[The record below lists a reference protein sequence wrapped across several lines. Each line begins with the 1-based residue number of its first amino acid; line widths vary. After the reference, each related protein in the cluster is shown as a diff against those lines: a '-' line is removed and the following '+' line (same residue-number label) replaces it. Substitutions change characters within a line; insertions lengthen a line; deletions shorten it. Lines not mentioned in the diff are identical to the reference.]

1 MSICLCFNKPYSMHL
16 FNSPK
21 VNEAMQKDPVGI
33 ALFTL
38 NKLASSSFLDKVGLR
53 KITEQL
59 AYRLTKTGFQAI
71 STTARAFTPAKK
83 GTKPV
88 HLPGETTEL
97 FDLNVTEEQ
106 QMVRESVQAFAKEVL
121 REQAESAEEAGAIS
135 ADTLATVQDLGLNL
149 FAVPEPFGGVAT
161 ESTTITSMLV
171 AEDLAHG
178 DMGQAVAILAPLSV
192 ANAITRWG
200 TGEQQGTY
208 LPAFVEENPPLA
220 TIAVVEPK
228 PLFNP
233 HELSTTATP
242 EGDDY
247 VLNGTKSL
255 VPLAKDAELFLVAAQ
270 TPEGPKVF
278 IVEGGTEGL
287 TIGEDPAMGLRAA
300 DPRPIHLHQVRV
312 PKSQVLGDES
322 FDYQAFIDLGTLAWC
337 ALAVGTSQAV
347 LDYVIPYANE
357 REAFGEPISHRQA
370 VAFMI
375 ADMAIEIDSMRI
387 LTWRA
392 VSRAAQGKSF
402 QREAYLARTLCKQ
415 RAMEVGT
422 NGVQLL
428 GGHGYTK
435 EYPVERWYRDLRAI
449 GVAFGGLHL

>member
-1 MSICLCFNKPYSMHL
+1 
-16 FNSPK
+16 
-21 VNEAMQKDPVGI
+21 MQKDPVGI

-83 GTKPV
+83 GSKPV
-88 HLPGETTEL
+88 HLPGETTQL
-97 FDLNVTEEQ
+97 FDLNITDEQ
-106 QMVRESVQAFAKEVL
+106 QMVRDSVQAFAKEVL
-121 REQAESAEEAGAIS
+121 REQAQTAEEARIIA
-135 ADTLATVQDLGLNL
+135 AETLTKVQELGLNL
-149 FAVPEPFGGVAT
+149 FAIPEQFGGVAT
-161 ESTTITSMLV
+161 ENTTITSMLI

-178 DMGQAVAILAPLSV
+178 DMGQALAILAPLGV
-192 ANAITRWG
+192 ANALTRWG

-208 LPAFVEENPPLA
+208 LPAFVEENPPVA
-220 TIAVVEPK
+220 TIAIAEPS
-228 PLFNP
+228 PLFHP
-233 HELSTTATP
+233 QKLSTTATL
-242 EGDDY
+242 EGDTY
-247 VLNGTKSL
+247 VLSGTKSF
-255 VPLAKDAELFLVAAQ
+255 VPLAKQAELFLVAAQ
-270 TPEGPKVF
+270 TEQGPKVF
-278 IVEGGTEGL
+278 IIEGGTDGL
-287 TIGEDPAMGLRAA
+287 TVGEDPAMGVLAA
-300 DPRPIHLHQVRV
+300 DTRPLTLHQVRV
-312 PKSQVLGDES
+312 PASQVLGDDN
-322 FDYQAFIDLGTLAWC
+322 FNYQAFVDLGTLAWC
-337 ALAVGTSQAV
+337 AFAVGASQAV

-402 QREAYLARTLCKQ
+402 QREAHLARTLCKAK
-415 RAMEVGT
+415 AMQIGT
-422 NGVQLL
+422 DGVQLL

-435 EYPVERWYRDLRAI
+435 EFPVERWYRDLRAV

>member
-1 MSICLCFNKPYSMHL
+1 
-16 FNSPK
+16 
-21 VNEAMQKDPVGI
+21 MQKDPVGI

-38 NKLASSSFLDKVGLR
+38 NKLASSTFLDKVGLR

-59 AYRLTKTGFQAI
+59 AYRLTKTGFHAI
-71 STTARAFTPAKK
+71 STTARAFTPARK
-83 GTKPV
+83 GSKPV
-88 HLPGETTEL
+88 HLPGETTQL
-97 FDLNVTEEQ
+97 FDLNITEEQ

-121 REQAESAEEAGAIS
+121 REQAEKAEEAGAVS
-135 ADTLATVQDLGLNL
+135 ADTLAVVQDLGLNL
-149 FAVPEPFGGVAT
+149 FAVPEAFGGVAT
-161 ESTTITSMLV
+161 ESTTVTSMLV

-192 ANAITRWG
+192 ANALTRWG

-208 LPAFVEENPPLA
+208 LPAFVDEKPPVA
-220 TIAVVEPK
+220 TVAVAEPT

-233 HELSTTATP
+233 RQLSTTAVL
-242 EGDDY
+242 EGDTY

-270 TPEGPKVF
+270 TDAGPKVF
-278 IVEGGTEGL
+278 IIEGGSEGL
-287 TIGEDPAMGLRAA
+287 TIGEDPAMGLLAA
-300 DPRPIHLHQVRV
+300 DTRPLHLHQVRV
-312 PKSQVLGDES
+312 SKDQVLGDEN

-337 ALAVGTSQAV
+337 ALAVGTGQAV

-402 QREAYLARTLCKQ
+402 QREAYLARTLCKTK
-415 RAMEVGT
+415 AMEVGT

-435 EYPVERWYRDLRAI
+435 EFPVERWYRDLRAI

>member
-1 MSICLCFNKPYSMHL
+1 
-16 FNSPK
+16 
-21 VNEAMQKDPVGI
+21 MQKDPVGI

-83 GTKPV
+83 GSKPV
-88 HLPGETTEL
+88 HLPGETTQL

-106 QMVRESVQAFAKEVL
+106 QMVRDSVQAFAKEVL
-121 REQAESAEEAGAIS
+121 REQAQTAEEANAI
-135 ADTLATVQDLGLNL
+135 APETLTTVQELGLNL
-149 FAVPEPFGGVAT
+149 FAIPEQFGGVAT
-161 ESTTITSMLV
+161 ENTTVTSMLI

-178 DMGQAVAILAPLSV
+178 DMGQALAILAPLGV
-192 ANAITRWG
+192 ANALTRWG

-208 LPAFVEENPPLA
+208 LPAFVEENPPIA
-220 TIAVVEPK
+220 TIAIAEPS

-233 HELSTTATP
+233 HKLSTTAIL
-242 EGDDY
+242 EGDTY
-247 VLNGTKSL
+247 VLNGIKSL
-255 VPLAKDAELFLVAAQ
+255 VPLAKQAELFLVAAQ
-270 TPEGPKVF
+270 TEQGPKMF
-278 IVEGGTEGL
+278 IIEGGTEGL
-287 TIGEDPAMGLRAA
+287 HIGKDPAMGVLAA
-300 DPRPIHLHQVRV
+300 DTRPLTLNKVRV
-312 PKSQVLGDES
+312 PANQVLGDDH
-322 FDYQAFIDLGTLAWC
+322 FDYQAFVDLGTLAWC
-337 ALAVGTSQAV
+337 AFAVGASQAV

-402 QREAYLARTLCKQ
+402 QREAHLARTLCKAK
-415 RAMEVGT
+415 AMQIGT
-422 NGVQLL
+422 DGVQLL

-435 EYPVERWYRDLRAI
+435 EFPVERWYRDLRAV

>member
-1 MSICLCFNKPYSMHL
+1 
-16 FNSPK
+16 
-21 VNEAMQKDPVGI
+21 MQKDPVGI

-38 NKLASSSFLDKVGLR
+38 NKLASSKFLDKVGLR

-83 GTKPV
+83 GSKPV
-88 HLPGETTEL
+88 HLPGETTQL
-97 FDLNVTEEQ
+97 FDLNITDEQ
-106 QMVRESVQAFAKEVL
+106 QMVRDSVQAFAKEVL
-121 REQAESAEEAGAIS
+121 REQAQAAEAANSIATE
-135 ADTLATVQDLGLNL
+135 TLAAVQELGLNL
-149 FAVPEPFGGVAT
+149 FAIPEQFGGVAT
-161 ESTTITSMLV
+161 ESTTVTSMLI

-178 DMGQAVAILAPLSV
+178 DMGQALAILAPLGV

-208 LPAFVEENPPLA
+208 LPAFVEDNPPIA
-220 TIAVVEPK
+220 TIAITEPS
-228 PLFNP
+228 PLFSP
-233 HELSTTATP
+233 YKLSTTATL
-242 EGDDY
+242 EGDVY

-255 VPLAKDAELFLVAAQ
+255 VPLAQQAELFLVAAQ
-270 TPEGPKVF
+270 TEHGPKVF
-278 IVEGGTEGL
+278 IIEGGTDGL
-287 TIGEDPAMGLRAA
+287 SIGEDPAMGLLAA
-300 DPRPIHLHQVRV
+300 DTRPLNLNQVRV
-312 PKSQVLGDES
+312 PANQVLGSED
-322 FDYQAFIDLGTLAWC
+322 FDYQTFVDLGTLAWC
-337 ALAVGTSQAV
+337 AFAVGASQAV

-402 QREAYLARTLCKQ
+402 QRETHLARTLCKAK
-415 RAMEVGT
+415 AMQVGT
-422 NGVQLL
+422 DGVQLL

-435 EYPVERWYRDLRAI
+435 EFPVERWYRDLRAI